1 MEQMDDFYNLTIW
14 KTDVEDS
21 LGIKLTKEQ
30 FYEVMMVSK
39 NTFIDEIR
47 RDLSLM
53 KKDLLHIWTNTNQV
67 RMDI

>member
-1 MEQMDDFYNLTIW
+1 MEQIDDFYNLTIW

-53 KKDLLHIWTNTNQV
+53 KKDLLHIWTNPNQLT
-67 RMDI
+67 MEI

>member
-30 FYEVMMVSK
+30 FDEVIMESK

-53 KKDLLHIWTNTNQV
+53 KKDLLHIWTNPNQLT
-67 RMDI
+67 MEI

>member
-53 KKDLLHIWTNTNQV
+53 KKDLLHIWTNPNQLT
-67 RMDI
+67 MEI